1 MKPDDARW
9 PIENSVFDVPLIFA
23 DSLSH
28 ISTSN
33 GVARMT
39 FTQTLADPLDS
50 PKGGDGFRGRNVVSI
65 AMPVYQLLSLARYLD
80 QTITNFRQQNI
91 LPAGDEQ

>member
-1 MKPDDARW
+1 MEPDDTKKW

-50 PKGGDGFRGRNVVSI
+50 PKGDEGFRGRNVVSI
-65 AMPVYQLLSLARYLD
+65 AIPVHQLLSLARYLE
-80 QTITNFRQQNI
+80 QTIGNFKKQKI
-91 LPAGDEQ
+91 LPEGD